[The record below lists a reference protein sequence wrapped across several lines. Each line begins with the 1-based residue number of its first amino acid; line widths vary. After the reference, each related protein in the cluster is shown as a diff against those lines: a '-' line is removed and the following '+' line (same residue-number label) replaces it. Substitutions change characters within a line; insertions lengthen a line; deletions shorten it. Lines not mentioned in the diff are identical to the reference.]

1 MHNGLSIY
9 RTKYSSLLQDHA
21 SCLTM
26 PILHTISGVGNYFGA
41 GCTLRRPRLT
51 EGRIF

>member
-9 RTKYSSLLQDHA
+9 QILYDHV

-26 PILHTISGVGNYFGA
+26 PILHTIQSSSSGQNSIITPEVATYPLLLQN
-41 GCTLRRPRLT
+41 CN
-51 EGRIF
+51 